1 MRKKILQKITK
12 NKNVHTLNIIK
23 TAQLV
28 ALTARLIR
36 QGGTGALPAGDDPN
50 KLSLG
55 SRKKTAFLRSG

>member
-1 MRKKILQKITK
+1 M
-12 NKNVHTLNIIK
+12 NIIK

-36 QGGTGALPAGDDPN
+36 QGGTGVLPAGDDPN

-55 SRKKTAFLRSG
+55 SRKKHPFYGQADLKG